1 MYKVIY
7 TDEGI
12 TRSATFDCITM
23 ARTFAANMA
32 AMGTATEIYSSEWY
46 LVARFE

>member
-7 TDEGI
+7 TDEGV
-12 TRSATFDCITM
+12 TRSATFDCIST

-32 AMGTATEIYSSEWY
+32 AMGTATEIYNLEWY